1 MDVTIKFIGLWRNH
15 WEVTM
20 ETLFNPLKMN
30 LQYFAESEPGQAS
43 EGQEEIVEEQ
53 ADNNTESS
61 SDEKETSPKKFS
73 RDEVGKMVAAETKK
87 AFEKAKKEWAKDD
100 SNSSKGAKKEES
112 SEKEQNEKTA
122 QEKLAKKEEEL
133 ARKEIRLEYRE
144 KAQEEGLPLKIIDLI
159 DCSDAE
165 KAETSYKLAKEIFGE
180 TTAKKK
186 KKQFVSGGN
195 PQSGSPDQLDPFLA
209 GLKGK

>member
-1 MDVTIKFIGLWRNH
+1 DSAHDEQDEFVEDQTQT
-15 WEVTM
+15 EEEA
-20 ETLFNPLKMN
+20 ETK
-30 LQYFAESEPGQAS
+30 EK
-43 EGQEEIVEEQ
+43 
-53 ADNNTESS
+53 ESS
-61 SDEKETSPKKFS
+61 PQKYS
-73 RDEVGKMVAAETKK
+73 RDDVGKMVAAETKK
-87 AFEKAKKEWAKDD
+87 AVEKAKKDWTKDD
-100 SNSSKGAKKEES
+100 SNSSKGANKEES

-165 KAETSYKLAKEIFGE
+165 KAETSYKLAKEILGE